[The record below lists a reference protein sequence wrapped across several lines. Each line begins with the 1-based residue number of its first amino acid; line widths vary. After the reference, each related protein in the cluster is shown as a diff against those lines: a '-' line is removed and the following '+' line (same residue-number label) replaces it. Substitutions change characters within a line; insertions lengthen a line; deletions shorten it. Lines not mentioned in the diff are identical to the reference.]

1 MIVMNLGIFIAPF
14 TRGEPFRWVPL
25 FSLYGGKRMKKELIF
40 IDEET
45 LTPEELEAIAD
56 EYETE
61 E

>member
-1 MIVMNLGIFIAPF
+1 
-14 TRGEPFRWVPL
+14 
-25 FSLYGGKRMKKELIF
+25 MKKELIF

-45 LTPEELEAIAD
+45 LTSEELEAETN

>member
-1 MIVMNLGIFIAPF
+1 M
-14 TRGEPFRWVPL
+14 R
-25 FSLYGGKRMKKELIF
+25 KELIF

-45 LTPEELEAIAD
+45 LTPEELEAEAN